1 MNVGCWKFRYLMSYI
16 SLYRKY
22 RSQTFDDV
30 MGQDHVTKSL
40 QNAIRLGKV
49 VYAYLFCGTRGT
61 GKTTT
66 ARLLAKALNCVN
78 GPTPT
83 PCNECPACKSV
94 TGGFTMDVIEMDAA
108 SHRGVEDIEQIRE
121 NVKFPPM
128 ELRYKVYI
136 IDEAHQLTPQAKDAF
151 LKTLEEPPAHA
162 VFILATTEPQS
173 IPITIRSRC
182 QQFDFRRGTLN
193 DIITRLKHVLKGEG
207 FEAEEAALDLM
218 AIAADGSWRDS
229 LSLLEQVLA
238 YTDGSVTVHDVNTV
252 LGTVTQDFLF
262 QLTDTI
268 AAGDDKGA
276 FEAASDAVASG
287 KDIQQLVRSIAQHFR
302 NLLFASVSK
311 HLDELT
317 TNADIAARL
326 REQASKFNK
335 DSLLRVLEIFT
346 EGERNI
352 RYSDQH
358 RLILELTL
366 LKAIE
371 ATKAVETV
379 AAPMPRPTPS
389 PRPQPE
395 PTAKREAAQPKST
408 PQTETKKP
416 AEPVHKASVP
426 SQQSLPEFG
435 RIREKWGQ
443 VLQHVKSMSIPAHS
457 LLADAVPTS
466 VRDDGS
472 LVLQFKYDGHLKIFT
487 SDTGRKKSLQSA
499 LERVFG
505 VANVNIICE
514 VSSPAAKALVPEP
527 TQEDDT
533 PEPSQDA
540 GQTSLMDVLEVFP
553 NGEIVNE

>member
-1 MNVGCWKFRYLMSYI
+1 MSYV

-49 VYAYLFCGTRGT
+49 AHAYLFCGTRGT

-94 TGGFTMDVIEMDAA
+94 TGGFTMDIIEMDAA

-182 QQFDFRRGTLN
+182 QQFEFRRGTLN
-193 DIITRLKHVLKGEG
+193 DIILRLKHVLKGEG
-207 FEAEEAALDLM
+207 AEAEEAALDLM

-238 YTDGSVTVHDVNTV
+238 YTDGNIAVQDVNTV

-276 FEAASDAVASG
+276 FEAAAHAVASG

-317 TNADIAARL
+317 TNADIAARM
-326 REQASKFNK
+326 REQASKFDK
-335 DSLLRVLEIFT
+335 DSLLRGLEIFT

-379 AAPMPRPTPS
+379 AVPLPRPTPS

-395 PTAKREAAQPKST
+395 PAAKRETAQPKPT
-408 PQTETKKP
+408 PQPNSKEP

-443 VLQHVKSMSIPAHS
+443 VLQVVKSISILAHPA
-457 LLADAVPTS
+457 LAEAAPAS

-472 LVLQFKYDGHLKIFT
+472 LVLLFKHEAHAKMLSAEAKKDNPK
-487 SDTGRKKSLQSA
+487 RKALQTA

-514 VSSPAAKALVPEP
+514 VATAEVLVPKP
-527 TQEDDT
+527 TKEDDT
-533 PEPSQDA
+533 PDQLDT
-540 GQTSLMDVLEVFP
+540 GQSSLMDVLEVFP
-553 NGEIVNE
+553 NGEIVS